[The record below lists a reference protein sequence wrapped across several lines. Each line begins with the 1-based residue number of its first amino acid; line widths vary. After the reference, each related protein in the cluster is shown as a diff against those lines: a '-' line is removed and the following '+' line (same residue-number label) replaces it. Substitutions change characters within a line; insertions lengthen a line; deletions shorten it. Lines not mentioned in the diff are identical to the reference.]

1 MKIKVAKRSWQTAKM
16 NNDWQKLAN
25 YFSKHYPMDKQMA
38 KYFREAMKS
47 TDNAAWKLKA
57 SSAKAKP
64 KHKKTSKK
72 RTTPK
77 RRTTAKR
84 WSAPKRRTMKRRAA

>member
-1 MKIKVAKRSWQTAKM
+1 MKIKVAKRSWHTAKM
-16 NNDWQKLAN
+16 NNDWQKFAN

-47 TDNAAWKLKA
+47 TDNAAWKWNG
-57 SSAKAKP
+57 SS
-64 KHKKTSKK
+64 KKTTTKRKTTSKK
-72 RTTPK
+72 RATPK
-77 RRTTAKR
+77 RTTAKR